1 MTERKLEGRS
11 AILTGG
17 AKGIGVHYA
26 HALVEAGAKVAILD
40 IEDGQALAEQ
50 LCASH
55 GREVVRAFQLDVS
68 DEDQVK
74 TTVGSVVSWAGDVDI
89 LVNNAAIFA
98 TLGDVKVTDMDVAL
112 WDKVMAVNV
121 RGPFLMVKH
130 VAPLMIAKGRGKIV
144 NISSGSAYKG
154 LPFMSHYV
162 TSKGAMLG
170 FTRALA
176 RELGAH
182 NLNINTLAPGLIL
195 SDSISAN
202 QEHLDTNRDRVVAS
216 RALKRDGYPNDL
228 LGGLI
233 FLCSADSDFM
243 TGQTMLIDGGSVNI

>member
-1 MTERKLEGRS
+1 MTERKLEGLKV
-11 AILTGG
+11 ILTGG
-17 AKGIGVHYA
+17 SKGIGVHYA
-26 HALVEAGAKVAILD
+26 EALIGAGAQVAILD
-40 IEDGQALAEQ
+40 VADGAELASQ
-50 LCASH
+50 LNASQQ
-55 GREVVRAFQLDVS
+55 RDAARAFHVDVS
-68 DEDQVK
+68 DEAQVK
-74 TTVGSVVSWAGDVDI
+74 TVVDDVISWIGDVDVLI
-89 LVNNAAIFA
+89 NNAAVFA
-98 TLGDVKVTDMDVAL
+98 TLGDAKVTDIESAL

-182 NLNINTLAPGLIL
+182 NINVNTLAPGLIL

-216 RALKRDGYPNDL
+216 RALKRDGFPEDL

-233 FLCSADSDFM
+233 FLCSSDSDFM
-243 TGQTMLIDGGSVNI
+243 TGQTLLIDGGSVNI

>member
-1 MTERKLEGRS
+1 MTSRKLEGKV

-17 AKGIGVHYA
+17 ARGIDVHYSR
-26 HALVEAGAKVAILD
+26 ALAQEGARVAIFDLADGENLAAD
-40 IEDGQALAEQ
+40 INSVE
-50 LCASH
+50 
-55 GREVVRAFQLDVS
+55 GRDAARFFRVDVS
-68 DEDQVK
+68 DESAVRA
-74 TTVGSVVSWAGDVDI
+74 GIASVAAWAGDVGI
-89 LVNNAAIFA
+89 LVNNAAVFA
-98 TLGDVKVTDMDVAL
+98 TLGDVKVTELDVDL

-130 VAPLMIAKGRGKIV
+130 VAPMMIGKGAGKIV

-182 NLNINTLAPGLIL
+182 NLNINTLAPGLIM

-216 RALKRDGYPNDL
+216 RALKRDGYPEDL

-233 FLCSADSDFM
+233 FLCSSDSDFM
-243 TGQTMLIDGGSVNI
+243 TGQTLLVDGGSVNI

>member
-1 MTERKLEGRS
+1 
-11 AILTGG
+11 
-17 AKGIGVHYA
+17 
-26 HALVEAGAKVAILD
+26 
-40 IEDGQALAEQ
+40 
-50 LCASH
+50 
-55 GREVVRAFQLDVS
+55 
-68 DEDQVK
+68 
-74 TTVGSVVSWAGDVDI
+74 
-89 LVNNAAIFA
+89 
-98 TLGDVKVTDMDVAL
+98 
-112 WDKVMAVNV
+112 MAVNV

>member
-1 MTERKLEGRS
+1 MTSTRLDGRT

-26 HALVEAGAKVAILD
+26 RALVSSGARIAILD
-40 IEDGQALAEQ
+40 LADGGELSNQINAEE
-50 LCASH
+50 
-55 GREVVRAFQLDVS
+55 GRDAARFWRVDVS
-68 DEDQVK
+68 DEEQVAAAVEAV
-74 TTVGSVVSWAGDVDI
+74 VGWAGDVDI
-89 LVNNAAIFA
+89 LVNNAAVFA
-98 TLGDVKVTDMDVAL
+98 TLRDVKVTELDVAL

-176 RELGAH
+176 RELGEH
-182 NLNINTLAPGLIL
+182 NININTLAPGLIL

-216 RALKRDGYPNDL
+216 RALKRDGYPEDL
-228 LGGLI
+228 LGSLI
-233 FLCSADSDFM
+233 FLCSPASDFM
-243 TGQTMLIDGGSVNI
+243 TGQTLLIDGGSVNI

>member
-1 MTERKLEGRS
+1 MTLRKLDGKT

-17 AKGIGVHYA
+17 ARGIGVHYS
-26 HALVEAGAKVAILD
+26 HALAGAGARLAILD
-40 IEDGQALAEQ
+40 IVDGQDLAAEINATHGAD
-50 LCASH
+50 ASRYF
-55 GREVVRAFQLDVS
+55 GIDVS
-68 DEDQVK
+68 DEAAVRD
-74 TTVGSVVSWAGDVDI
+74 TVAAVAAWAGDVDI

-98 TLGDVKVTDMDVAL
+98 TLGDVKVTELDVAL

-130 VAPLMIAKGRGKIV
+130 VVPMMTAKSGGKIV

-176 RELGAH
+176 RELGTH
-182 NLNINTLAPGLIL
+182 NITVNTLAPGLIM

-216 RALKRDGYPNDL
+216 RALRRDGYPEDL
-228 LGGLI
+228 LGGLL
-233 FLCSADSDFM
+233 FLCSSDSDFM
-243 TGQTMLIDGGSVNI
+243 TGQTLLIDGGSVNI

>member
-1 MTERKLEGRS
+1 
-11 AILTGG
+11 
-17 AKGIGVHYA
+17 
-26 HALVEAGAKVAILD
+26 
-40 IEDGQALAEQ
+40 
-50 LCASH
+50 
-55 GREVVRAFQLDVS
+55 
-68 DEDQVK
+68 
-74 TTVGSVVSWAGDVDI
+74 
-89 LVNNAAIFA
+89 
-98 TLGDVKVTDMDVAL
+98 MDVAL

-130 VAPLMIAKGRGKIV
+130 VAPHMIAKGRGKIV
-144 NISSGSAYKG
+144 NISSGTAYKG
-154 LPFMSHYV
+154 LPLMSHYV

-202 QEHLDTNRDRVVAS
+202 QQHLDTNRDRVVAS

-243 TGQTMLIDGGSVNI
+243 TGQTVLIDGGSVNI

>member
-1 MTERKLEGRS
+1 MSARKLEGKV

-17 AKGIGVHYA
+17 ARGIGEHYSR
-26 HALVEAGAKVAILD
+26 ALAQAGARVAIFD
-40 IEDGQALAEQ
+40 IAEGESLASEINVVE
-50 LCASH
+50 
-55 GREVVRAFQLDVS
+55 GRDAARFFQVDVS
-68 DEDQVK
+68 DEAKVRSG
-74 TTVGSVVSWAGDVDI
+74 VASVVAWAGDVGI
-89 LVNNAAIFA
+89 LVNNAALFA
-98 TLGDVKVTDMDVAL
+98 TLGDVKITELDVGL
-112 WDKVMAVNV
+112 WDRVMAINV

-130 VAPLMIAKGRGKIV
+130 VAPMMIANGSGKVV

-176 RELGAH
+176 RELGSH
-182 NLNINTLAPGLIL
+182 NLNINTLAPGLIM

-216 RALKRDGYPNDL
+216 RALKRDGYPADL
-228 LGGLI
+228 IGGLI
-233 FLCSADSDFM
+233 FLCSSDSDFM
-243 TGQTMLIDGGSVNI
+243 TGQTLVIDGGSVNI

>member
-1 MTERKLEGRS
+1 MTPVNLHGS
-11 AILTGG
+11 IVILTGG

-26 HALVEAGAKVAILD
+26 RALAASGARVAIFDLA
-40 IEDGQALAEQ
+40 DGNEL
-50 LCASH
+50 SH
-55 GREVVRAFQLDVS
+55 QINQEEGREATQFWPVDVS
-68 DEDQVK
+68 DEAQVEAA
-74 TTVGSVVSWAGDVDI
+74 VQAVVAWAGDVNV
-89 LVNNAAIFA
+89 LVNNAAVFA
-98 TLGDVKVTDMDVAL
+98 TLGDVKVTDLDVAL

-182 NLNINTLAPGLIL
+182 NININTLAPGLIM

-216 RALKRDGYPNDL
+216 RALKRDGFPEDL

-233 FLCSADSDFM
+233 FLCSSASDFM
-243 TGQTMLIDGGSVNI
+243 TGQTLLIDGGSVNI